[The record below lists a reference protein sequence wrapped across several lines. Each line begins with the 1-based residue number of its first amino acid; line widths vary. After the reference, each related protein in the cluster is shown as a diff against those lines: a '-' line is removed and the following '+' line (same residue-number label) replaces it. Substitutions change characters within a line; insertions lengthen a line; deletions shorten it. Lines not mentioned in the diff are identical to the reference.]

1 MEYTVFKTD
10 MGWMT
15 IVGSE
20 RGLASTSLPYKSAR
34 EALESLGK
42 IVENVAPSPDRFR
55 DLTRRL
61 IAYFDGHKVSFTDE
75 LDLSNATQFQRKVWQ
90 AARLIP
96 YGETRSYGWLAEK
109 VAKPGAGQAI
119 GQAMSKNRL
128 PIIIPCHR
136 VIAGDGSLGGFTGG
150 LDMKRRLLQLETP
163 VTSPL
168 STFHIMER

>member
-20 RGLASTSLPYKSAR
+20 RGLASINLPHNSSR
-34 EALESLGK
+34 QALESLGK
-42 IVENVAPSPDRFR
+42 IIENVASSPDRFR

>member
-10 MGWMT
+10 MGWMA
-15 IVGSE
+15 IIGSE
-20 RGLASTSLPYKSAR
+20 RGLAGASLPHKSTR

-42 IVENVAPSPDRFR
+42 PVEYAASSPERFS
-55 DLTRRL
+55 DLVRRL

-96 YGETRSYGWLAEK
+96 YGETRSYGWLAGK
-109 VAKPGAGQAI
+109 VAKPGAGRAI

-136 VIAGDGSLGGFTGG
+136 VIAGDGSLGGFSGG
-150 LDMKRRLLQLETP
+150 LDMKKRLLQLETP

>member
-20 RGLASTSLPYKSAR
+20 RGLVSISLPHKSSR
-34 EALESLGK
+34 QALESLGK
-42 IVENVAPSPDRFR
+42 IVENVASSPDRFR

-96 YGETRSYGWLAEK
+96 YGETRSYGWLADK

-150 LDMKRRLLQLETP
+150 LDMKRRLLQLETS